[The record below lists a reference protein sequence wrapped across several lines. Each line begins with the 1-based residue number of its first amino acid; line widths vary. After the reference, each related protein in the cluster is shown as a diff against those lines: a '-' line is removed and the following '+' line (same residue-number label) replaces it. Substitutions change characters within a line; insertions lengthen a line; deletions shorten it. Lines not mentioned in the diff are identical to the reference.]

1 MDKKKKTPII
11 DVGLDSD
18 QVCRFWEAICTFFNW
33 VLCFTLPYSDD
44 DSFGK
49 DNKDDD
55 EFKVMKSHV
64 VFNLHQVN

>member
-1 MDKKKKTPII
+1 MNKNKRTII

-18 QVCRFWEAICTFFNW
+18 QVCRFREAVCTFFNW

-49 DNKDDD
+49 DNKHDDK
-55 EFKVMKSHV
+55 FKVMKSHV